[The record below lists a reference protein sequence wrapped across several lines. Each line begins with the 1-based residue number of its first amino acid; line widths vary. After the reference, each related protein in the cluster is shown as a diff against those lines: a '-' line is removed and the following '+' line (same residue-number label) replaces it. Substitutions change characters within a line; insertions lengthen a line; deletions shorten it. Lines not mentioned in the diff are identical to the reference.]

1 MPLEQRRRPGFSGD
15 YGRPHTQFVAGDRDG
30 KLAFAIGEALVIGTA
45 EQVNR
50 AEFIGSEPAQ
60 DIELGCSFDNDRTVL
75 QEFEE
80 PLGAEAFE
88 RTGYG
93 KPSSISCS

>member
-15 YGRPHTQFVAGDRDG
+15 HGRPHTQFVAGDRDG

-50 AEFIGSEPAQ
+50 AEFNGSELIKLSDLARRA
-60 DIELGCSFDNDRTVL
+60 S
-75 QEFEE
+75 
-80 PLGAEAFE
+80 
-88 RTGYG
+88 GYR
-93 KPSSISCS
+93 PSIQVV